1 MGILHKKGLSQ
12 HYSYERKIQLPKR
25 EENSRIVLKFQ
36 GINGFATVYVDGKQV
51 AYHENGFITWNV
63 DITEEVCGK
72 QTFSLVID
80 LDEESDIVS
89 AYSHGGMLHSSWL
102 YVLPEAYVNAL
113 YLSPLFDED
122 METCSLRVD
131 MDLADMPGSIDGKGK
146 IRSAEMAAG
155 KEKGRLASAAVY
167 KAEFVLYDPNGIKT
181 KEKSL
186 VLDNKIKGYYTDQLY
201 VANPVLWD
209 AEHPRLYRFELT
221 LYKLDSISGTWE
233 LLEKAEKKVE

>member
-12 HYSYERKIQLPKR
+12 HYRYEREIQLPKR
-25 EENSRIVLKFQ
+25 EEQSRIVLKFQ

-72 QTFSLVID
+72 QTLSLAID
-80 LDEESDIVS
+80 VDEESDIVS

-102 YVLPEAYVNAL
+102 YCIAGSFTVNRTFT
-113 YLSPLFDED
+113 LSPLFDED

-131 MDLADMPGSIDGKGK
+131 IDLANMPESIDGKGK

-167 KAEFVLYDPNGIKT
+167 KAEFALYDPNGIKT

-186 VLDNKIKGYYTDQLY
+186 VLRQ
-201 VANPVLWD
+201 
-209 AEHPRLYRFELT
+209 
-221 LYKLDSISGTWE
+221 
-233 LLEKAEKKVE
+233 